1 MGGGSRWYRGN
12 LMEDAARYLAFREK
26 RGAAPGKCQL
36 TRALAAN
43 AKKRQSK
50 TISFCFLFSFIKIFL
65 LSGLKSDIQDPFGLF
80 SHIMFTN
87 YIDIV

>member
-26 RGAAPGKCQL
+26 RGAAPGKCQP

-43 AKKRQSK
+43 AMKRQSK
-50 TISFCFLFSFIKIFL
+50 TIFFL
-65 LSGLKSDIQDPFGLF
+65 LSFQFCLDFSAFG
-80 SHIMFTN
+80 TQK
-87 YIDIV
+87 

>member
-36 TRALAAN
+36 TCAKN
-43 AKKRQSK
+43 AHLPRMIKRENQRRY
-50 TISFCFLFSFIKIFL
+50 SFCFLSSFVYIL
-65 LSGLKSDIQDPFGLF
+65 MLSGLKSDIQDTFGV
-80 SHIMFTN
+80 IFT
-87 YIDIV
+87 YYDYK